1 MKEKIKK
8 FKKKKR
14 KEVATMKQCQY
25 NGSIVERKE
34 KERKK
39 EEEW

>member
-1 MKEKIKK
+1 MKEKIKN

-34 KERKK
+34 RKK